1 MDATLSEVRQLGGLA
16 DASLGE
22 LEFHLRHALSGELEL
37 SLHVLHGGG
46 IVAVGRGGAASRWSV
61 GERIGGLGG
70 AVIPEGNAAI
80 MLGILLFVELR
91 HEFVEHVVL
100 FRSGVGLGLLQGV
113 SEFARESECEHVQV
127 VTFGDSRGSLLAS
140 LEVVRGSGK
149 AAGVRF
155 ISTCMSTGQ

>member
-1 MDATLSEVRQLGGLA
+1 MDAILSEVRQLGGLA

-113 SEFARESECEHVQV
+113 SEFACVSVCKHVR

-155 ISTCMSTGQ
+155 ISTCVSTCQ

>member
-113 SEFARESECEHVQV
+113 SEFACVSACKHVR
-127 VTFGDSRGSLLAS
+127 VTFGDSQGSLLAS